1 MWEEPGSAAAGGQRK
16 GTRQPPV
23 MAVGPADPACRWTH
37 DVGGAR
43 QPAAGGQR
51 KGIRQPPV
59 TAVSPADPAC
69 RWTRDVGGRR
79 QRSRWGAAERHLA
92 ATRYGCRPSR
102 PAGGQRKGI
111 RQSPVT
117 AVGPADPLEGGG
129 KTSGRLGEVTERL
142 CYRGIPLR
150 LSAQPTRLRMA
161 SHRVSAIQSREG
173 KG

>member
-1 MWEEPGSAAAGGQRK
+1 MTWEEPGSQLLEGSGKASGSRPLRPSAQPTQRAAGPVTWEAADSAAAGGRRK
-16 GTRQPPV
+16 GIRQPPV
-23 MAVGPADPACRWTH
+23 MAVGPADPACRWTR

-43 QPAAGGQR
+43 QPA
-51 KGIRQPPV
+51 
-59 TAVSPADPAC
+59 
-69 RWTRDVGGRR
+69 
-79 QRSRWGAAERHLA
+79 
-92 ATRYGCRPSR
+92 
-102 PAGGQRKGI
+102 AGGQRKGI